1 MRRNEHLSAPVAQQR
16 GRPPTAAIS
25 RFALVVAVG
34 AVLSMLAAVPAGAA
48 TPFNAGTGREPQVA
62 VDPSGVGHV
71 VWQIED
77 GDDRIGYC
85 RVPKN
90 ATACDLTRE
99 LSFPQGGASTVGQG
113 SPQVFAPSASKVVIV
128 GACFICG
135 TGGGATD
142 RSFRWISSTGG
153 LTFPAA
159 PAEIANGLD
168 PEGDGAYVEAGD
180 VVVGIGQSVS
190 GGSRIL
196 AGPTALATAP
206 VSVLAG
212 GHGYSPSVVR
222 VPGHNQLVA
231 AGSSLDA
238 ISYSVFSGALTPSSI
253 NTAANWSG
261 AQPPTPPVDDDQ
273 SSLGAGGAGV
283 FLAFK
288 RFIPNDNQVVVQR
301 YDPATKAFGAPAAI
315 EGPATID
322 NHSAD
327 YTDIAVDNAGPHVI
341 WRTLFD
347 DGRLRYRRSTDG
359 GASYGPVL
367 NIATRDTYI
376 DPQIAV
382 APDGSSG
389 FAAWTGIGNTTVRV
403 VPLDPQ
409 PEPVPPVVVEPEPPL
424 PPLLPPDSTAPAI
437 SSLSVSK
444 SKARPGQAVTFRFG
458 TSEAGSARLLI
469 DRKASGLK
477 MKASAKAKKT
487 TCVVKT
493 NKRLSSLRKQLGRRS
508 DVKRLRGSRRTR
520 KLRSLLR
527 TRGCTTR
534 QTLATLTRAVQAGV
548 NTIVF
553 SGKVK
558 GRNLKTGTYR
568 AVLTVTDGAG
578 NVSSKKTITFK
589 VVAKKKA
596 NKKKK

>member
-1 MRRNEHLSAPVAQQR
+1 MRRNEHLSAPVALQR
-16 GRPPTAAIS
+16 GRPPAAAIS
-25 RFALVVAVG
+25 TFALVVAVA
-34 AVLSMLAAVPAGAA
+34 AVLSMLVAVPAGAA

-85 RVPKN
+85 RVPRN

-99 LSFPQGGASTVGQG
+99 LFFPHEGGDSPVGQG

-128 GACFICG
+128 GTCFICG
-135 TGGGATD
+135 TGADATD
-142 RSFRWISSTGG
+142 RSFRWISTTGG
-153 LTFPAA
+153 TTFPAA
-159 PAEIANGLD
+159 PTEIANGVD
-168 PEGDGAYVEAGD
+168 PEGDGAYIETGD
-180 VVVGIGQSVS
+180 VVVGIGSSVS
-190 GGSRIL
+190 GGSRII
-196 AGPTALATAP
+196 AGPTALANAP
-206 VSVLAG
+206 VGVLAG

-231 AGSSLDA
+231 AASSLEA
-238 ISYSVFSGALTPSSI
+238 ISYSVFSGALTPANI
-253 NTAANWSG
+253 NNTANWSG
-261 AQPPTPPVDDDQ
+261 AQPPTAPVDDDQ

-283 FLAFK
+283 FLAFT
-288 RFIPNDNQVVVQR
+288 RFIPNDNQVIVQR
-301 YDPATKAFGAPAAI
+301 YDPATKAFAAPAAI

-359 GASYGPVL
+359 GATYGPVL

-409 PEPVPPVVVEPEPPL
+409 PEPVPPVVVEPEPRPPVVL
-424 PPLLPPDSTAPAI
+424 PDRTAPAI

-444 SKARPGQAVTFRFG
+444 TKVRPGQAVTFRFG

-477 MKASAKAKKT
+477 MKATAKAKKA
-487 TCVVKT
+487 TCLVK
-493 NKRLSSLRKQLGRRS
+493 NSKRLSSLRKQLGRRS
-508 DVKRLRGSRRTR
+508 DVKRLRGSKRTR

-534 QTLATLTRAVQAGV
+534 QTLATLTRTVQAGV

-558 GRNLKTGTYR
+558 GRNLKTGSYR
-568 AVLTVTDGAG
+568 TVLTVTDGAG
-578 NVSSKKTITFK
+578 NISSTKTITFK

>member
-1 MRRNEHLSAPVAQQR
+1 MLRHEENSTASAALPRR
-16 GRPPTAAIS
+16 RPLGAALPK
-25 RFALVVAVG
+25 FALFVALSG
-34 AVLSMLAAVPAGAA
+34 VLCALAAVPAGAA
-48 TPFNAGTGREPQVA
+48 TPFNVGTGREPQIA

-85 RVPKN
+85 RVPRN
-90 ATACDLTRE
+90 ATACDVTRE
-99 LSFPQGGASTVGQG
+99 LLFPPNGDKSAVGQG
-113 SPQVFAPSASKVVIV
+113 SPQVFAPSASRVVIV

-135 TGGGATD
+135 TGADVAD

-153 LTFPAA
+153 ASFPAT
-159 PAEIANGLD
+159 PNEVANGLNPD
-168 PEGDGAYVEAGD
+168 GDGSYIETGD
-180 VVVGIGQSVS
+180 VVVGIGGSVS

-196 AGPTALATAP
+196 AGPTSLTTAP
-206 VSVLAG
+206 ISVLAG

-231 AGSSLDA
+231 AASSLDA
-238 ISYSVFSGALTPSSI
+238 VSYSVFSGALTPSSI
-253 NTAANWSG
+253 NNAANWSG
-261 AQPPTPPVDDDQ
+261 AQPPTAPVNDDQ
-273 SSLGAGGAGV
+273 SSLGAGAAGV
-283 FLAFK
+283 FLAFT
-288 RFIPNDNQVVVQR
+288 RFIANDNQVIVQR

-359 GASYGPVL
+359 GATYGPVL

-389 FAAWTGIGNTTVRV
+389 FAAWTGNGNTTVRV

-409 PEPVPPVVVEPEPPL
+409 LEPVVVVEPDPPVL
-424 PPLLPPDSTAPAI
+424 PPPPRPDRTAPAI
-437 SSLSVSK
+437 SGLSVSK
-444 SKARPGQAVTFRFG
+444 SRVKSGQVISFRFG

-469 DRKASGLK
+469 DRKAGGLK
-477 MKASAKAKKT
+477 MKATAKAKKT
-487 TCVVKT
+487 TCLVKN
-493 NKRLSSLRKQLGRRS
+493 NKRLSTLRKQLGKRS
-508 DVKRLRGSRRTR
+508 DVKRLSGQRRAR

-527 TRGCTTR
+527 ARGCTTR
-534 QTLATLTRAVQAGV
+534 QTLATLARSVQAGV

-558 GRNLKTGTYR
+558 GRALKSGSYR

-596 NKKKK
+596 KKKK